1 MAVRSGSLPRGS
13 AGCGNPLRMEGGSSD
28 RRLYSAAAIGNQNC
42 DRVVIR

>member
-13 AGCGNPLRMEGGSSD
+13 ADFGNPLRMEGGSSD
-28 RRLYSAAAIGNQNC
+28 RRLYSAAAMGKPYC